1 MNVWAATP
9 LGPLST
15 LPPVVRL
22 SLQAVFSV
30 GIPISLAVAVVAW
43 RNRPAPGSRPLSVF
57 MLSMALWFGTVLGSS
72 LVPGTDRSLLLNKLL
87 YVAIVTIIPAW
98 YALVLEY
105 TGHGDR
111 LTRRRVG
118 VFALVGLVA
127 VALAFAYPGLRVF
140 WTDVTAAAAL
150 PPGETASISGHRFAH
165 GPAFWAL
172 FAYGTG
178 LLVAGTYHLLR
189 YLYYAQDVYRR
200 QGRTLMLAV
209 AAPWTANVFYIT
221 DLTPFDPTPFGLFAS
236 GLAFAWAM
244 FRFRFLDLSPV
255 AREAVVENM
264 RDGVFVLDEDDRLVD
279 INGAARDML
288 DLRGRSVLGDR
299 IDSVLDESYQPVAAV
314 AVSASEDSRTTVGV
328 ETEYG
333 TRYFDVQAA
342 PQLDGRGRD
351 VGRLYLLHDITERKA
366 REEELERQNEQLE
379 RFASLVSHDL
389 RNPLNVAEGYVEL
402 TRETG
407 NVAHLDE
414 VTVSHDRMRHII
426 DDVLALARAG
436 QTVDAT
442 EPVSLASLAWD
453 AWETVD
459 TGSGTLVVDGDWSF
473 HADERQLRR
482 GLENLF
488 RNAVE
493 HGSTSPQQAADAVEH
508 TTGDVRV
515 HVGPLSRDEQGF
527 YVEDDGPGIPEDDR
541 QQVLEDGYSTNEDG
555 TGLGL
560 SIVRSIVE
568 GHGWS
573 LAVTDGRDGGARFEV
588 TGIAAAHGRVAPEV
602 GDD

>member
-15 LPPVVRL
+15 LPPVVRF

-30 GIPISLAVAVVAW
+30 GIPISLVVAAIAW
-43 RNRPAPGSRPLSVF
+43 RNRPAAGSRPLTVF
-57 MLSMALWFGTVLGSS
+57 MLSMALWFATVLGSS
-72 LVPGTDRSLLLNKLL
+72 LVPGTGLSLLLSKLL
-87 YVAIVTIIPAW
+87 YVAVVTIIPAW

-105 TGHGDR
+105 TGKGNR
-111 LTRRRVG
+111 LTRPRIG
-118 VFALVGLVA
+118 LFALVGAVA
-127 VALAFAYPGLRVF
+127 VALVFAYPAVEVF
-140 WTDVTAAAAL
+140 WTDVTPAAAL
-150 PPGETASISGHRFAH
+150 PPGETASISGHRFSH
-165 GPAFWAL
+165 GPGFWAL
-172 FAYGTG
+172 FAYGTA

-200 QGRTLMLAV
+200 QGQALVIAV
-209 AAPWTANVFYIT
+209 AAPWTANAFYIT
-221 DLTPFDPTPFGLFAS
+221 DLTAFDPTPFGLFAS

-244 FRFRFLDLSPV
+244 FQFRFLDLSPV

-288 DLRGRSVLGDR
+288 DLRGQSVLGDR
-299 IDSVLDESYQPVAAV
+299 LDSVLDDSYQPVAAV

-328 ETEYG
+328 ENEYD

-342 PQLDGRGRD
+342 PQRDGRGRD
-351 VGRLYLLHDITERKA
+351 VGRLYLLHDITDRKA

-402 TRETG
+402 ARETG

-414 VTVSHDRMRHII
+414 VTVSHDRMRDII

-459 TGSGTLVVDGDWSF
+459 TGSGTLVVDGDCSF
-473 HADERQLRR
+473 LADQRQLRR
-482 GLENLF
+482 ALENLF
-488 RNAVE
+488 RN
-493 HGSTSPQQAADAVEH
+493 SVEH
-508 TTGDVRV
+508 TTPGVQVRI
-515 HVGPLSRDEQGF
+515 GPLPGDEQGF
-527 YVEDDGPGIPEDDR
+527 YVEDDGPGIPEAER
-541 QQVLEDGYSTNEDG
+541 EQVLEDGYSTNEEG

-573 LAVTDGRDGGARFEV
+573 LVVTDGRDGGARFEV
-588 TGIAAAHGRVAPEV
+588 TGTAAAHGRVAPEV
-602 GDD
+602 DDD